1 MTNSTSKSLQF
12 GVNPLRP
19 VSRPARQSALRS
31 APGKLAT
38 TGKTTLAATSRLDE
52 SNLNGS
58 NTRPFAAAFSAPAC
72 KHKGRVAQLVEQ
84 GIENPR
90 VGGSIPSSATILFMH
105 HTVSRGR

>member
-1 MTNSTSKSLQF
+1 MTNSTSKSLQS
-12 GVNPLRP
+12 GVNRLLP
-19 VSRPARQSALRS
+19 VSRLVRQPALRS

-38 TGKTTLAATSRLDE
+38 TGETTLAATSRLDE
-52 SNLNGS
+52 SSLNGS